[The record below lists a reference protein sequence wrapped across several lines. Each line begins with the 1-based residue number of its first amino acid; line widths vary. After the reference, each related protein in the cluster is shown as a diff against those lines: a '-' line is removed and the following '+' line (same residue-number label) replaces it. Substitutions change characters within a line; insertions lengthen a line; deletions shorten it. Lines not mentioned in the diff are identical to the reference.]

1 MWNKHKRVWK
11 LLWVLFKMPKAIA
24 KIKRDYADCFGS
36 ISGNKVLD
44 DLRRAYQLRESY
56 VRGDSYETARREG
69 ERAVYLR
76 ILTMC
81 NIKEE

>member
-56 VRGDSYETARREG
+56 VRGDSYEAARREG
-69 ERAVYLR
+69 ERAV
-76 ILTMC
+76 
-81 NIKEE
+81 